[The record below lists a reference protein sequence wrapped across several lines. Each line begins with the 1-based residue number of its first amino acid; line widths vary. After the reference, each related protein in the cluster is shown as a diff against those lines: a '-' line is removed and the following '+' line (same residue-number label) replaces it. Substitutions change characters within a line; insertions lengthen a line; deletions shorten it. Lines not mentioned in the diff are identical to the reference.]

1 MSENKKFA
9 ELDRE
14 ALDKINMYQHEV
26 TDIKGNGVILVAYCK
41 DCACG
46 KDCHC

>member
-9 ELDRE
+9 ELDHTE
-14 ALDKINMYQHEV
+14 LDKLNMYQHEI
-26 TDIKGNGVILVAYCK
+26 TDTHGKDVVLVAYDK